1 MGLACTKEP
10 RVVGGDGG
18 GGGGGGGRRRN
29 EADTFSSRYSLE
41 DSRSLHALSVT
52 TSKNEEDS
60 LVQEV
65 VQRSVSFAG
74 SEQDEAV
81 NQLFQLIEAGVSLNM
96 VDEHGETP
104 IFAVARAGRLV
115 MMEQLLSNGASATV
129 VNWHGSTPMHEAAGH
144 GHSECVASLIEHSV
158 SLVAV
163 RDREGNTPLHLAAA
177 AGHGRCVK
185 LLLEAGSQYDTAVGA
200 LNNQGL
206 APVHLAAKNGRLGVL
221 EEFYKFEQA
230 WGIHA
235 REPTM
240 VGIEPGA
247 LVPALPDSPSL
258 TRSTRSSRSL
268 VRSLGHGT

>member
-1 MGLACTKEP
+1 M
-10 RVVGGDGG
+10 
-18 GGGGGGGRRRN
+18 
-29 EADTFSSRYSLE
+29 
-41 DSRSLHALSVT
+41 SVT

-96 VDEHGETP
+96 VDEQGETP

-144 GHSECVASLIEHSV
+144 GHSECVASLIEHGV

-177 AGHGRCVK
+177 AGHGLCVK
-185 LLLEAGSQYDTAVGA
+185 LLLEAGSQYDTAVGT

-206 APVHLAAKNGRLGVL
+206 APVHLAARNGRLEVL

-230 WGIHA
+230 WGIHG

-247 LVPALPDSPSL
+247 TGARLARLALSHSRYAL
-258 TRSTRSSRSL
+258 RSFAR
-268 VRSLGHGT
+268 